1 MAKKKS
7 KEKKE
12 KSKASGGKMSM
23 KGRLFMI
30 GFVLLGLAFLPTA
43 MLLGVGMLPSIV
55 ALLMGR
61 RGHGARASTIVAMNA
76 AGCIPFILKLWSVE
90 NTFDASM
97 AIITD
102 TQSMMVIYVAAA
114 FGYMIDWVVTG
125 LVSSYLYQKG
135 MLRMKAIRKKQEFL
149 ISHWGDGIAGK
160 VEALEDPDDE

>member
-7 KEKKE
+7 KEKKK

-55 ALLMGR
+55 ALVMGK
-61 RGHGARASTIVAMNA
+61 RGNGARASTIVAMNA
-76 AGCIPFILKLWSVE
+76 AGCIPFILKLWAVE

-97 AIITD
+97 AIVTD

-135 MLRMKAIRKKQEFL
+135 MARMNAIKKKQEFL

-160 VEALEDPDDE
+160 VGNPEGVDDE